1 MGVGNNSEVE
11 LLHDYMISG
20 DRFAAE
26 EILGYDVDNEGE
38 EDDTVNEA
46 GDNNEDLDDD
56 GKLMPNF
63 SIRNLNSPVE
73 VYELFQKKT
82 RVHAAH

>member
-1 MGVGNNSEVE
+1 MGDNSEVK
-11 LLHDYMISG
+11 LLHDYIISS
-20 DRFAAE
+20 DWFAAE

-46 GDNNEDLDDD
+46 GDNDEDLDDD

-63 SIRNLNSPVE
+63 SIRNLISPDRG
-73 VYELFQKKT
+73 L
-82 RVHAAH
+82 

>member
-1 MGVGNNSEVE
+1 MGDNSEVE
-11 LLHDYMISG
+11 LLHDYMISS

-46 GDNNEDLDDD
+46 GDNDEDLDDD

-63 SIRNLNSPVE
+63 SIRNLISPGRG
-73 VYELFQKKT
+73 L
-82 RVHAAH
+82 